1 MKKLRVALIYNAYT
15 DSQPDDK
22 SDTGSLHYLRQM
34 IRGIARGLRRLRHEV
49 VVMPLAGDLSVLQRK
64 LNRLRPD
71 VVFNQYDDVVHG
83 ALYEMRVAAFIR
95 MLGYPMTGSP
105 ALGLGLSR
113 YKYMSLSLLKGAGL
127 PIPPSTALVERL
139 SDIDEHKWTFPLIV
153 HAAQE
158 HAGIGLARDS
168 VVETKTALKEK
179 AREILRTYKQ
189 PALVQHF
196 LRGPGV
202 QRRAPRRPED
212 PGPAAGRGRLLAACP
227 ASIPPIMSYA
237 AKWVETSVE
246 YQRTEVICPAR
257 VDDEMAA
264 LIGKTAVKAFR
275 AVGGWGYGRVD
286 IRLDEDGQP
295 VILEVNCNPCL
306 DSGMGLAR
314 SAEVAGISYP
324 QLLQAIIKAAFEGP
338 PYDIQLP
345 IFIPG
350 NSFGAEGPLALRVSR
365 SGGRCRRSRGPGR

>member
-1 MKKLRVALIYNAYT
+1 MKRLRVALIYNAYT
-15 DSQPDDK
+15 DVQPDDK

-34 IRGIARGLRRLRHEV
+34 IRGLARGLRRLRHEV

-64 LNRLRPD
+64 LSRLQPD

-113 YKYMSLSLLKGAGL
+113 YKYMSLSLLRGAGL

-168 VVETKTALKEK
+168 VVENKTALKEK

-196 LRGPGV
+196 LKGREFNVGLLGGRKV
-202 QRRAPRRPED
+202 QVLPLAEVDYSQLPRK
-212 PGPAAGRGRLLAACP
+212 
-227 ASIPPIMSYA
+227 IPPIMSYA

-246 YQRTEVICPAR
+246 YQRTDVICPAR
-257 VDDEMAA
+257 VDAEMAA
-264 LIGKTAVKAFR
+264 LISKTSVKAFR

-314 SAEVAGISYP
+314 SAEVAGIRYP

-338 PYDIQLP
+338 PYDIRLP

-350 NSFGAEGPLALRVSR
+350 NSVGAK
-365 SGGRCRRSRGPGR
+365 GR

>member
-15 DSQPDDK
+15 DSQPDEK
-22 SDTGSLHYLRQM
+22 ADTGNLHYLRQM
-34 IRGIARGLRRLRHEV
+34 IRGIARGVRRLRHEV

-64 LNRLRPD
+64 LDRLRPD

-127 PIPPSTALVERL
+127 PIPPSTALIERM
-139 SDIDEHKWTFPLIV
+139 SDIDEHKWTYPLIV

-158 HAGIGLARDS
+158 HAGIGLDRDS
-168 VVETKTALKEK
+168 VVENKTALKEK
-179 AREILRTYKQ
+179 SREILRTYKQ

-196 LRGPGV
+196 LKGREFNVGLIGGRRV
-202 QRRAPRRPED
+202 QVLPLAEVDYSQLPR
-212 PGPAAGRGRLLAACP
+212 
-227 ASIPPIMSYA
+227 SIPPIMSYA

-246 YQRTEVICPAR
+246 YRRTNVICPAR
-257 VDDEMAA
+257 VDAA
-264 LIGKTAVKAFR
+264 LSALLGKTAVKAFR

-286 IRLDEDGQP
+286 VRLDENGQP
-295 VILEVNCNPCL
+295 IILEVNCNPCL

-314 SAEVAGISYP
+314 SAEQAGMSYP
-324 QLLQAIIKAAFEGP
+324 QLLQTIIKAAFEGP
-338 PYDIQLP
+338 PYDMHLP
-345 IFIPG
+345 IFTPG
-350 NSFGAEGPLALRVSR
+350 NN
-365 SGGRCRRSRGPGR
+365 GRAMGR

>member
-15 DSQPDDK
+15 DSQPDEK
-22 SDTGSLHYLRQM
+22 SDTGSVHYLRQM

-49 VVMPLAGDLSVLQRK
+49 VVLPLAGDPTVLQRK

-113 YKYMSLSLLKGAGL
+113 YKYMSLSLLRGAGL

-139 SDIDEHKWTFPLIV
+139 SDVDEHKWNFPVIV

-196 LRGPGV
+196 LKGREFNVGLLGGRKV
-202 QRRAPRRPED
+202 QVLPLAEVDYSRLPR
-212 PGPAAGRGRLLAACP
+212 
-227 ASIPPIMSYA
+227 SIPPIMSYA

-246 YQRTEVICPAR
+246 YKRTEIICPAR
-257 VDDEMAA
+257 VDDTMSA

-286 IRLDEDGQP
+286 LRLDEDGLP

-314 SAEVAGISYP
+314 SAEAAGITYP
-324 QLLQAIIKAAFEGP
+324 QMLQAIIKAAFEGP
-338 PYDIQLP
+338 PYDIHLP

-350 NSFGAEGPLALRVSR
+350 NSAGAK
-365 SGGRCRRSRGPGR
+365 GR

>member
-15 DSQPDDK
+15 DSQPDEK
-22 SDTGSLHYLRQM
+22 ADTGSLHYLRQM

-49 VVMPLAGDLSVLQRK
+49 VVMPLADDLAVLQRK
-64 LNRLRPD
+64 LDRLRPD

-95 MLGYPMTGSP
+95 MLGYPITGSP

-127 PIPPSTALVERL
+127 PIPPSTALIERL
-139 SDIDEHKWTFPLIV
+139 GDLDDHKWTFPLIV

-158 HAGIGLARDS
+158 HAGIGLDRDS
-168 VVETKTALKEK
+168 VVETKTALRDK

-196 LRGPGV
+196 VKGREFNVGLIGGRKV
-202 QRRAPRRPED
+202 QVLPLAEVDYSQLPRK
-212 PGPAAGRGRLLAACP
+212 
-227 ASIPPIMSYA
+227 IPPIMSYA

-246 YQRTEVICPAR
+246 YQRTDVICPAR
-257 VDDEMAA
+257 ADAEMTA
-264 LIGKTAVKAFR
+264 LINKTAVKAFR

-286 IRLDEDGQP
+286 IRLDENGEP

-306 DSGMGLAR
+306 DEGMGLAR
-314 SAEVAGISYP
+314 SAEQAGISYP
-324 QLLQAIIKAAFEGP
+324 QLLQSILKAAFEGP
-338 PYDIQLP
+338 PYDMHLP
-345 IFIPG
+345 IFSPVDHG
-350 NSFGAEGPLALRVSR
+350 LAR
-365 SGGRCRRSRGPGR
+365 GR

>member
-15 DSQPDDK
+15 DSQPDEK
-22 SDTGSLHYLRQM
+22 SDTGSVHYLRQM
-34 IRGIARGLRRLRHEV
+34 IRGIARGLRRLRHDV
-49 VVMPLAGDLSVLQRK
+49 VVLPLAGDLSVLQRK

-127 PIPPSTALVERL
+127 PVPPSTALVERL
-139 SDIDEHKWTFPLIV
+139 SDIGEHKWVFPLIV

-158 HAGIGLARDS
+158 HAGIGLDRDS
-168 VVETKTALKEK
+168 VVLTKTALREK
-179 AREILRTYKQ
+179 AREILRAYKQ

-196 LRGPGV
+196 LEGREFNVGLLGGRKIQVLPLAEV
-202 QRRAPRRPED
+202 DYSQLPRK
-212 PGPAAGRGRLLAACP
+212 
-227 ASIPPIMSYA
+227 IPPIMSYA

-246 YQRTEVICPAR
+246 YQRTKVICPAR
-257 VDDEMAA
+257 VDAPLAA
-264 LIGKTAVKAFR
+264 AISKTAAKAFR
-275 AVGGWGYGRVD
+275 SVGGWGYGRVD

-314 SAEVAGISYP
+314 SAEAAGIDYP
-324 QLLQAIIKAAFEGP
+324 HLLQTIVKAAFDGP
-338 PYDIQLP
+338 PYDLHLP
-345 IFIPG
+345 IFNPG
-350 NSFGAEGPLALRVSR
+350 MSGLAR
-365 SGGRCRRSRGPGR
+365 GR

>member
-15 DSQPDDK
+15 DSQPDEK
-22 SDTGSLHYLRQM
+22 SDTGSVHYLRQM
-34 IRGIARGLRRLRHEV
+34 IRGIARGLRRLRHDV
-49 VVMPLAGDLSVLQRK
+49 VVLPLAGDLSVLQRK

-127 PIPPSTALVERL
+127 PVPPSTALVERL
-139 SDIDEHKWTFPLIV
+139 SDIEEHKWIFPLIV

-158 HAGIGLARDS
+158 HAGIGLDRNS
-168 VVETKTALKEK
+168 VVLTKTALREK

-196 LRGPGV
+196 LEGREFNVGLLGGRKIQVLPLAEV
-202 QRRAPRRPED
+202 DYSQLPRK
-212 PGPAAGRGRLLAACP
+212 
-227 ASIPPIMSYA
+227 IPPIMSYA

-246 YQRTEVICPAR
+246 YQRTKVICPAR
-257 VDDEMAA
+257 VDAPLAA
-264 LIGKTAVKAFR
+264 SISKTAAKAFR
-275 AVGGWGYGRVD
+275 SVGGWGYGRVD

-314 SAEVAGISYP
+314 SAEAAGIDYP
-324 QLLQAIIKAAFEGP
+324 HLLQTIVKAAFDGP
-338 PYDIQLP
+338 PYDLHLP
-345 IFIPG
+345 IFNPG
-350 NSFGAEGPLALRVSR
+350 MSGLA
-365 SGGRCRRSRGPGR
+365 RGK

>member
-1 MKKLRVALIYNAYT
+1 MKKLRIALIYNSYT

-49 VVMPLAGDLSVLQRK
+49 AVMPLAGDLSVLQRK
-64 LNRLRPD
+64 LHRLQPD

-139 SDIDEHKWTFPLIV
+139 SDIHEHKWTFPLIV

-158 HAGIGLARDS
+158 HAGIGLDRDS

-196 LRGPGV
+196 LKGREFNVGLLGGRKV
-202 QRRAPRRPED
+202 QVLPLAEVDYSRLPRT
-212 PGPAAGRGRLLAACP
+212 
-227 ASIPPIMSYA
+227 IPPIMSYA

-246 YQRTEVICPAR
+246 YKRTGIICPAR
-257 VDDEMAA
+257 VDAEMSA
-264 LIGKTAVKAFR
+264 LIGKTSVKAFR

-286 IRLDEDGQP
+286 VRLDEDGLP

-314 SAEVAGISYP
+314 SAEVAGIKYP

-338 PYDIQLP
+338 PYDIHLP

-350 NSFGAEGPLALRVSR
+350 NSAGAK
-365 SGGRCRRSRGPGR
+365 GR

>member
-15 DSQPDDK
+15 DAQPDDK
-22 SDTGSLHYLRQM
+22 ADTGSLRYLRQM

-64 LNRLRPD
+64 LNKLRPD

-127 PIPPSTALVERL
+127 PIPPSTTLIERL
-139 SDIDEHKWTFPLIV
+139 SDVDDHKWTFPLIV

-158 HAGIGLARDS
+158 HAGIGLDRNS
-168 VVETKTALKEK
+168 VVQTKTALRDKS
-179 AREILRTYKQ
+179 REILRTYKQ

-196 LRGPGV
+196 LKGREFNVGLVGGRRV
-202 QRRAPRRPED
+202 QVLPLAEVDYSQLPRK
-212 PGPAAGRGRLLAACP
+212 
-227 ASIPPIMSYA
+227 IPPIMSYA

-246 YQRTEVICPAR
+246 YQRTDVICPAR
-257 VDDEMAA
+257 VDAMLTA
-264 LIGKTAVKAFR
+264 LIGRTSVRAFR

-286 IRLDEDGQP
+286 VRLDENGEP

-314 SAEVAGISYP
+314 SAEQAGLDYP
-324 QLLQAIIKAAFEGP
+324 HLLQAIIKAAFEGP
-338 PYDIQLP
+338 PYDMHLP
-345 IFIPG
+345 IFHPG
-350 NSFGAEGPLALRVSR
+350 NAGPVR
-365 SGGRCRRSRGPGR
+365 GR

>member
-15 DSQPDDK
+15 DSQPDEK
-22 SDTGSLHYLRQM
+22 ADTGSLHYLRQM
-34 IRGIARGLRRLRHEV
+34 VRGIARGIRRLRHEV

-64 LNRLRPD
+64 LDRLRPD

-113 YKYMSLSLLKGAGL
+113 DKYMSLSLLKGAGL
-127 PIPPSTALVERL
+127 PIPPSTVLIERL
-139 SDIDEHKWTFPLIV
+139 GDLDGHKWTFPLIV
-153 HAAQE
+153 HAARE
-158 HAGIGLARDS
+158 HAGIGLDRDS
-168 VVETKTALKEK
+168 VVTTRTALRDK
-179 AREILRTYKQ
+179 AREILREYKQ

-196 LRGPGV
+196 LKGREFNVGLLGGRRV
-202 QRRAPRRPED
+202 QVLPLAEVDYSRLPRK
-212 PGPAAGRGRLLAACP
+212 
-227 ASIPPIMSYA
+227 IPPIMSYA

-246 YQRTEVICPAR
+246 YKRTGIICPAR
-257 VDDEMAA
+257 VDAEMSA
-264 LIGKTAVKAFR
+264 LIGKTSVKAFR

-286 IRLDEDGQP
+286 VRLDEDGLP

-314 SAEVAGISYP
+314 SAEVAGIKYP

-338 PYDIQLP
+338 PYDIHLP

-350 NSFGAEGPLALRVSR
+350 NSAGAK
-365 SGGRCRRSRGPGR
+365 GR

>member
-15 DSQPDDK
+15 DSQPDEK
-22 SDTGSLHYLRQM
+22 SDTGSVHYLRQM

-49 VVMPLAGDLSVLQRK
+49 VVLPLAGDLSVLQRK

-127 PIPPSTALVERL
+127 PVPPSTALVERL
-139 SDIDEHKWTFPLIV
+139 SEVDEHKWVFPLIV

-158 HAGIGLARDS
+158 HAGIGLDRDS
-168 VVETKTALKEK
+168 VVQTKTALKEK

-196 LRGPGV
+196 LRGREFNVGLL
-202 QRRAPRRPED
+202 
-212 PGPAAGRGRLLAACP
+212 GGRKIQVLPLAEVDYSQLP
-227 ASIPPIMSYA
+227 KKIPPIMSYA

-246 YQRTEVICPAR
+246 YQRTTVICPAR
-257 VDDEMAA
+257 VDASLSA
-264 LIGKTAVKAFR
+264 LISKTAAKAFR

-314 SAEVAGISYP
+314 SAEQAGIDYP
-324 QLLQAIIKAAFEGP
+324 HMLQTIVKAAFDGP
-338 PYDIQLP
+338 PYDLHLP
-345 IFIPG
+345 IFNPAASG
-350 NSFGAEGPLALRVSR
+350 LAR
-365 SGGRCRRSRGPGR
+365 GR

>member
-1 MKKLRVALIYNAYT
+1 MKKLRIALIYNSYT

-49 VVMPLAGDLSVLQRK
+49 AVMPLAGDLSVLQRK
-64 LNRLRPD
+64 LHRLRPD

-113 YKYMSLSLLKGAGL
+113 YKYMSLSLLRGAGL

-139 SDIDEHKWTFPLIV
+139 SDVAEHKWAFPVIV

-196 LRGPGV
+196 LKGREFNVGLLGGRKV
-202 QRRAPRRPED
+202 QVLPLAEVDYSRLPR
-212 PGPAAGRGRLLAACP
+212 
-227 ASIPPIMSYA
+227 SIPPIMSYA

-246 YQRTEVICPAR
+246 YKRTEIICPAR
-257 VDDEMAA
+257 VDDTMSA

-286 IRLDEDGQP
+286 LRLDEDGLP

-314 SAEVAGISYP
+314 SAEAAGITYP
-324 QLLQAIIKAAFEGP
+324 QMLQAIIKAAFEGP
-338 PYDIQLP
+338 PYDIHLP

-350 NSFGAEGPLALRVSR
+350 NSFGAK
-365 SGGRCRRSRGPGR
+365 GR

>member
-1 MKKLRVALIYNAYT
+1 MKKLRVALLYNAYT
-15 DSQPDDK
+15 DSQPDEK
-22 SDTGSLHYLRQM
+22 SDTGSVHYLRQM

-49 VVMPLAGDLSVLQRK
+49 VVLPLAGDLSVLQRK

-127 PIPPSTALVERL
+127 PVPPSTALVERL
-139 SDIDEHKWTFPLIV
+139 SDVDEHKWVFPLIV

-158 HAGIGLARDS
+158 HAGIGLDRDS
-168 VVETKTALKEK
+168 VVQTKTALKEK

-196 LRGPGV
+196 LRGREFNVGLL
-202 QRRAPRRPED
+202 
-212 PGPAAGRGRLLAACP
+212 GGRKIQVLPLAEVDYSQLP
-227 ASIPPIMSYA
+227 KKIPPIMSYA

-246 YQRTEVICPAR
+246 YQRTNVICPAR
-257 VDDEMAA
+257 VDASLTA
-264 LIGKTAVKAFR
+264 LISKTAAKAFR

-314 SAEVAGISYP
+314 SAEQAGIDYP
-324 QLLQAIIKAAFEGP
+324 HMLQTIVKAAFDGP
-338 PYDIQLP
+338 PYDLHLP
-345 IFIPG
+345 IFNPAASG
-350 NSFGAEGPLALRVSR
+350 LAR
-365 SGGRCRRSRGPGR
+365 GR

>member
-15 DSQPDDK
+15 DAQLDDK
-22 SDTGSLHYLRQM
+22 ADTGSLHYLRQM
-34 IRGIARGLRRLRHEV
+34 IRGIARGIRRLRHDVAV
-49 VVMPLAGDLSVLQRK
+49 VPLAGDLSVLYRK
-64 LNRLRPD
+64 LDRLRPD

-113 YKYMSLSLLKGAGL
+113 DKYMSLSLLKGAGL
-127 PIPPSTALVERL
+127 PVPPSTALIERL
-139 SDIDEHKWTFPLIV
+139 GDLDGYKWTFPLIV

-158 HAGIGLARDS
+158 HAGIGLDRNS
-168 VVETKTALKEK
+168 VVETKTALRDK

-189 PALVQHF
+189 PALIQHF
-196 LRGPGV
+196 LKGREFNVGLLGGRKV
-202 QRRAPRRPED
+202 QVLPLAEVDYSRLPRK
-212 PGPAAGRGRLLAACP
+212 
-227 ASIPPIMSYA
+227 IPPIMSYA

-257 VDDEMAA
+257 VDPAMAA
-264 LIGKTAVKAFR
+264 LIAKTAVKAFR
-275 AVGGWGYGRVD
+275 VVGGWGYGRVD
-286 IRLDEDGQP
+286 IRLDESGAP

-314 SAEVAGISYP
+314 SAEQGGIGYP
-324 QLLQAIIKAAFEGP
+324 QLLEAIIKAAFEGP
-338 PYDIQLP
+338 PYDRHLP
-345 IFIPG
+345 IFSSPG
-350 NSFGAEGPLALRVSR
+350 
-365 SGGRCRRSRGPGR
+365 GGMARGR

>member
-1 MKKLRVALIYNAYT
+1 MKKLRIALIYNAYT
-15 DSQPDDK
+15 DSLPDEK
-22 SDTGSLHYLRQM
+22 ADTGSLHYLRQM

-113 YKYMSLSLLKGAGL
+113 YKFMSLSLLKGAGL
-127 PIPPSTALVERL
+127 PIPPSTTLIERL
-139 SDIDEHKWTFPLIV
+139 SDVHGHKWTFPLIV

-158 HAGIGLARDS
+158 HAGIGLDRGS
-168 VVETKTALKEK
+168 VVQTKKALREK
-179 AREILRTYKQ
+179 SREILHTYKQ

-196 LRGPGV
+196 LKGREFNVGLLGGRTIRVLPLAEV
-202 QRRAPRRPED
+202 DYSRLPRA
-212 PGPAAGRGRLLAACP
+212 
-227 ASIPPIMSYA
+227 IPPIMSYA

-246 YQRTEVICPAR
+246 YRRTEIICPAR
-257 VDDEMAA
+257 VDAAMTA

-295 VILEVNCNPCL
+295 IILEVNCNPCL

-314 SAEVAGISYP
+314 SAEQAGIDYP
-324 QLLQAIIKAAFEGP
+324 HLLHAIVKAAFDGP
-338 PYDIQLP
+338 PYDMHLP
-345 IFIPG
+345 IFNPG
-350 NSFGAEGPLALRVSR
+350 NAGLVK
-365 SGGRCRRSRGPGR
+365 GR

>member
-15 DSQPDDK
+15 DTQPDEK
-22 SDTGSLHYLRQM
+22 SDTGSLHYLQQM

-64 LNRLRPD
+64 LGRLRPD

-95 MLGYPMTGSP
+95 MLGYPLTGSP
-105 ALGLGLSR
+105 ALALGLSR
-113 YKYMSLSLLKGAGL
+113 DKHMSLSLLKGAGL
-127 PIPPSTALVERL
+127 PVPPSMALIERL
-139 SDIDEHKWTFPLIV
+139 KDVEDHKWTFPLIV

-158 HAGIGLARDS
+158 HAGIGLDRNS
-168 VVETKTALKEK
+168 VVESKAGLRDK
-179 AREILRTYKQ
+179 AREILRMYKQ

-196 LRGPGV
+196 LKGREFNVGLVGGRTLRVLPLAEV
-202 QRRAPRRPED
+202 DYSRLPRK
-212 PGPAAGRGRLLAACP
+212 
-227 ASIPPIMSYA
+227 IPPILSYA

-246 YQRTEVICPAR
+246 YKRTTVICPAR
-257 VDDEMAA
+257 VDAELAT
-264 LIGKTAVKAFR
+264 LLNRTAVKAFR

-286 IRLDEDGQP
+286 MRLDENGEP

-314 SAEVAGISYP
+314 SAERAGIAYP
-324 QLLQAIIKAAFEGP
+324 ELLQGIVKAAFEGP
-338 PYDIQLP
+338 PYDMNLP
-345 IFIPG
+345 IFSSARSAG
-350 NSFGAEGPLALRVSR
+350 LAR
-365 SGGRCRRSRGPGR
+365 GR

>member
-15 DSQPDDK
+15 DSQPDEK
-22 SDTGSLHYLRQM
+22 SDTGSVHYLRQM
-34 IRGIARGLRRLRHEV
+34 IRGIARGLRRLRHDV
-49 VVMPLAGDLSVLQRK
+49 VVLPLAGDLSVLQRK

-127 PIPPSTALVERL
+127 PVPPSTALVERL
-139 SDIDEHKWTFPLIV
+139 SDIGEHKWVFPLIV

-158 HAGIGLARDS
+158 HAGIGLDRDS
-168 VVETKTALKEK
+168 VVLTKTALREK
-179 AREILRTYKQ
+179 AREILRAYKQ

-196 LRGPGV
+196 LEGREFNVGLLGGRKIQVLPLAEV
-202 QRRAPRRPED
+202 DYSQLPRK
-212 PGPAAGRGRLLAACP
+212 
-227 ASIPPIMSYA
+227 IPPIMSYA

-246 YQRTEVICPAR
+246 YQRTKVICPAR
-257 VDDEMAA
+257 VDAPLAA
-264 LIGKTAVKAFR
+264 AISKTAAKAFR
-275 AVGGWGYGRVD
+275 SVGGWGYGRVD

-314 SAEVAGISYP
+314 SAEAAGIDYP
-324 QLLQAIIKAAFEGP
+324 HLLQTIVKAAFDGP
-338 PYDIQLP
+338 PYDLHLP
-345 IFIPG
+345 IFSPG
-350 NSFGAEGPLALRVSR
+350 MSGLAR
-365 SGGRCRRSRGPGR
+365 GR

>member
-1 MKKLRVALIYNAYT
+1 MKKLRVALVYNAYT
-15 DSQPDDK
+15 DSQPDEK
-22 SDTGSLHYLRQM
+22 ADTGSLHYLRQM

-64 LNRLRPD
+64 LDRLRPD

-127 PIPPSTALVERL
+127 PIPPSTALIERL
-139 SDIDEHKWTFPLIV
+139 GDLDEHKWTFPLIV

-158 HAGIGLARDS
+158 HAGIGLDRGS

-196 LRGPGV
+196 VKGREFNVGLIGGRKV
-202 QRRAPRRPED
+202 QVLPLAEVDYSQLPRK
-212 PGPAAGRGRLLAACP
+212 
-227 ASIPPIMSYA
+227 IPPIMSYA

-246 YQRTEVICPAR
+246 YQRTDVICPAR
-257 VDDEMAA
+257 VDAEMTA
-264 LIGKTAVKAFR
+264 LINKTAVKAFR

-286 IRLDEDGQP
+286 IRLDENGEP

-314 SAEVAGISYP
+314 SAEQAGISYP
-324 QLLQAIIKAAFEGP
+324 QLLQCIIKAAFEGP
-338 PYDIQLP
+338 PYDMHLP
-345 IFIPG
+345 IF
-350 NSFGAEGPLALRVSR
+350 NAVDHSLAR
-365 SGGRCRRSRGPGR
+365 GR